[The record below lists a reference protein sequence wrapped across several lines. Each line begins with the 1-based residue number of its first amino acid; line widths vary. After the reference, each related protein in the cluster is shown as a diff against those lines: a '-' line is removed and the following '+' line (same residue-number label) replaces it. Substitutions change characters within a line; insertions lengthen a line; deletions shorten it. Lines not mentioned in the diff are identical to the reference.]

1 MYEPHN
7 IKDMEHETTIR
18 IKERIMRLQE
28 QLQELCTLLDDA
40 ESQGLDLPEGQLP
53 GLLDGVSTAID
64 EQLAYYKSV
73 TVELSATKEVEAQ
86 ELDNPDKV
94 ESEGLSE
101 AEAEAPGQ
109 GREAVSPE
117 DDAAEV
123 AESAEYEEQGD
134 AGVDPTPLRR
144 MFTLNDRYRFR
155 RELFGNLDAQMNEAL
170 EMLSAMRTIE
180 EGADYL
186 ENDLCW
192 DMSLPEVEEFMNILY
207 RYYNSMR
214 R

>member
-7 IKDMEHETTIR
+7 IKDMEHETTIL

-28 QLQELCTLLDDA
+28 QLHELCALLDDA
-40 ESQGLDLPEGQLP
+40 ESQGLDLPKGQLP
-53 GLLDGVSTAID
+53 GLLDGVSIAID
-64 EQLAYYKSV
+64 EQLGCYKSAAM
-73 TVELSATKEVEAQ
+73 EASAPKEVETEVPEQ
-86 ELDNPDKV
+86 
-94 ESEGLSE
+94 ESEDELPENAAAESE
-101 AEAEAPGQ
+101 D
-109 GREAVSPE
+109 V
-117 DDAAEV
+117 AEV
-123 AESAEYEEQGD
+123 AESAEYEEQED

-155 RELFGNLDAQMNEAL
+155 RELFGNLDAQMNEVL

-207 RYYNSMR
+207 RYYNSMKR
-214 R
+214 

>member
-7 IKDMEHETTIR
+7 IKDMEHETTVL

-28 QLQELCTLLDDA
+28 QLHELCALLDEA
-40 ESQGLDLPEGQLP
+40 ESQGLDLPDGK
-53 GLLDGVSTAID
+53 LLDLLDEVSPAID
-64 EQLAYYKSV
+64 EQMECYKSAAMEASAPQEVDAEV
-73 TVELSATKEVEAQ
+73 TEQASEVEL
-86 ELDNPDKV
+86 
-94 ESEGLSE
+94 
-101 AEAEAPGQ
+101 
-109 GREAVSPE
+109 PE
-117 DDAAEV
+117 DDAEDADEV
-123 AESAEYEEQGD
+123 AESAEYEEQED
-134 AGVDPTPLRR
+134 AGVDPAPLRR

-155 RELFGNLDAQMNEAL
+155 RELFGNLDAQMNEVL

-207 RYYNSMR
+207 RYYNSMKR
-214 R
+214 